1 MNILKIKILT
11 GDSWYRNIVGQ
22 EFYVDIDN
30 KYVINK
36 IRTIDDYYVAIIKG
50 YNIGYGIKL
59 GHTNY
64 KQLLRKQKLQKIS
77 DENSMCE

>member
-1 MNILKIKILT
+1 MILKVKILT

-30 KYVINK
+30 KYVIYK
-36 IRTIDDYYVAIIKG
+36 ISTIDDYYVAVIKG
-50 YNIGYGIKL
+50 SNIGNGIKL

-64 KQLLRKQKLQKIS
+64 KQSIRKQKLQKIS
-77 DENSMCE
+77 DENSMCK